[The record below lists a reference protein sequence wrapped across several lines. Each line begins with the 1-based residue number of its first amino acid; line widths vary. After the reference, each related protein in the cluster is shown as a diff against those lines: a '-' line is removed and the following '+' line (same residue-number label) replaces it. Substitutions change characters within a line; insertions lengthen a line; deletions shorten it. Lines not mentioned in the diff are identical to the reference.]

1 MSFAATWMNLE
12 IITLSKVSQT
22 KTNTVYITYMW
33 NLKNVMQINL
43 QNRDRATDTED
54 KLRVAVGWDM
64 GIDRGLRIDINI
76 LLCIK
81 KIASKDLLYSTGN

>member
-64 GIDRGLRIDINI
+64 GIDRGFRIDINI